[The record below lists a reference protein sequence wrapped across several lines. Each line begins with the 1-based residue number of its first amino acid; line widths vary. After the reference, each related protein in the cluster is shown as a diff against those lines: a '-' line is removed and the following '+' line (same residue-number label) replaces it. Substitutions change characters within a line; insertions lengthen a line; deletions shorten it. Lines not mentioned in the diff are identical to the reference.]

1 MHIKP
6 CSRRGF
12 LRSIPAALALAGTA
26 ASAQDAR
33 TAPAAP
39 HPLERLLAEGE
50 AARSRSIP
58 KPEDGVRDMQWSEFS
73 PRGWKPALTLD
84 KARVSGWKDDDPRA
98 VKLMADLQKDWQK
111 APAVTAL
118 PDGLIRIY
126 GYPAMPEGEA
136 RTTKKII
143 LAPYYGSCVHSPP
156 PPANQLIFVD
166 LKTEIPATMYQ
177 FPIWVTGRIAAK
189 SKSINRVR
197 AAYSMDD
204 AKWEPYLYLKY
215 PMRRYRLPF

>member
-1 MHIKP
+1 LFP
-6 CSRRGF
+6 PQLFAFNSRGPGLDGDCGF
-12 LRSIPAALALAGTA
+12 GPGCP
-26 ASAQDAR
+26 

-84 KARVSGWKDDDPRA
+84 KTRVGGWKDDDPRA
-98 VKLMADLQKDWQK
+98 LKLMAELQKDWQK

-136 RTTKKII
+136 KTTKK
-143 LAPYYGSCVHSPP
+143 SSWRRS
-156 PPANQLIFVD
+156 
-166 LKTEIPATMYQ
+166 TEVACT
-177 FPIWVTGRIAAK
+177 
-189 SKSINRVR
+189 
-197 AAYSMDD
+197 
-204 AKWEPYLYLKY
+204 
-215 PMRRYRLPF
+215 RRRPTSLFSST